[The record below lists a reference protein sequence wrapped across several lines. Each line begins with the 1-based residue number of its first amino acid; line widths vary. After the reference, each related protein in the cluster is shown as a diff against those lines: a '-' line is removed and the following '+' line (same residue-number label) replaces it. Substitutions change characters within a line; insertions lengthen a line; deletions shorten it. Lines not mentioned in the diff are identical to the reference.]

1 MSLTRTALPALLAAL
16 TVTLSGTAPAL
27 AAEENIAFKRRGDE
41 EKRFVTAVGTA
52 VIKAAHGT
60 GRKIGLVKYEFTS
73 PKANRTELSI
83 KMEYY
88 GLISGKRYVADI
100 VVKIDS
106 TDKKAWEV
114 LNVEYTDN
122 NNIPSNTKKIQD
134 LIKEF
139 NK

>member
-1 MSLTRTALPALLAAL
+1 MSLTRTALPALLAA
-16 TVTLSGTAPAL
+16 VTLTLLGVTPAT
-27 AAEENIAFKRRGDE
+27 AAEDNIAFKRRGDE

-60 GRKIGLVKYEFTS
+60 GRKIALVKYEFTT
-73 PKANRTELSI
+73 PKANRTELTV
-83 KMEYY
+83 KMEYH

-100 VVKIDS
+100 VIKIDS
-106 TDKKAWEV
+106 SDKNAWEV

-122 NNIPSNTKKIQD
+122 NNIPANTKKIQD
-134 LIKEF
+134 LIKDF

>member
-1 MSLTRTALPALLAAL
+1 
-16 TVTLSGTAPAL
+16 
-27 AAEENIAFKRRGDE
+27 
-41 EKRFVTAVGTA
+41 
-52 VIKAAHGT
+52 
-60 GRKIGLVKYEFTS
+60 VKYEFTS